1 MAGGRTMQ
9 TTQDYDSLTDDQ
21 LIELSA
27 VGDQSAFAAIFERFF
42 DGVYDFALRITRDPA
57 AAAAAVFGTFA
68 DAWDGLQRGRG
79 GGHVTAWLFAH
90 GRDRGI
96 IESRRRRRPS
106 GNGTAPDSDQTPRSY
121 ARPDPDRLATPA
133 VVEDSDLAETVWAAA
148 AALTPRQYA
157 LLDMHLRRGLTAEQ
171 IAEGLQI
178 PPANAYTMLT
188 RLRNGL
194 YEAVT
199 YQLLMTRGRRE
210 CAELDTL
217 LARMRATVLT
227 RRSQLMM
234 RNHLKTCAHCRGNRR
249 KYPSPLAVFAGLSL
263 IPADPE
269 EKVRVWQN
277 VSAHLQ
283 GITQRKPFMRRAAP
297 LDHTD
302 ERSGM
307 PYLAA
312 GIAGVVALLAIL
324 LAAVLVFTSGGGD
337 AALSDPENVRPLDR
351 ELADSS
357 TDNVIEVQW
366 DPKNNVQGYSVT
378 WSEDPEEFPDTTV
391 DLAGTTTR
399 TESPTLDP
407 GIWYFHL
414 RTQGTDGS
422 WTSTVHLGPF
432 EVLSPDDRPDRTP
445 SPTPASPT
453 TTTSPTPVL
462 TPNFRTPPPPPP
474 PPTPAPTP
482 EPTAAPTP
490 EPTPAPTPAPTA
502 PPTSTPPPVTPT
514 PTPP

>member
-1 MAGGRTMQ
+1 MADGQTMQ
-9 TTQDYDSLTDDQ
+9 TTQDYDSLTDEQ
-21 LIELSA
+21 LVELSA
-27 VGDQSAFAAIFERFF
+27 VGDQAAFAALFERFF
-42 DGVYDFALRITRDPA
+42 DGVYDFALRMTREPG

-79 GGHVTAWLFAH
+79 GGHTRAWLFAH
-90 GRDRGI
+90 ARDRAI

-106 GNGTAPDSDQTPRSY
+106 RNWTAPDSRETAFYATPD
-121 ARPDPDRLATPA
+121 ADRLATPA
-133 VVEDSDLAETVWAAA
+133 VIEDSELAGIVWNAA

-157 LLDMHLRRGLTAEQ
+157 LLDMHLRRGLTAER

-178 PPANAYTMLT
+178 PQANSYTMLT

-210 CAELDTL
+210 CAELDSL
-217 LARMRATVLT
+217 LTRMRATELT
-227 RRSQLMM
+227 RRSQLAI

-263 IPADPE
+263 IAADPD
-269 EKVRVWQN
+269 EKVRVWQS

-283 GITQRKPFMRRAAP
+283 GITQRKPFLRRAAAP

-302 ERSGM
+302 ERSSM

-312 GIAGVVALLAIL
+312 AIAGGVAILAIL
-324 LAAVLVFTSGGGD
+324 LAAVLVLTSGGGGG
-337 AALSDPENVRPLDR
+337 AALSDPENFRPLDR
-351 ELADSS
+351 ELGDSS

-378 WSEDPEEFPDTTV
+378 WSEDPEELPDTTV
-391 DLAGTTTR
+391 DLAGSTTR
-399 TESPTLDP
+399 TESPELDP
-407 GIWYFHL
+407 GRWYFHL

-445 SPTPASPT
+445 RPTPGSPTPT
-453 TTTSPTPVL
+453 VKPTPVV
-462 TPNFRTPPPPPP
+462 TPNFGTPPPPP
-474 PPTPAPTP
+474 PTP

-490 EPTPAPTPAPTA
+490 APTPPPTPAPTPAPTS
-502 PPTSTPPPVTPT
+502 PSLTPTPATPT
-514 PTPP
+514 PT